1 MCRHLAYLGPPV
13 SLRSVLTDPAHSLY
27 KQAWAPRR
35 QRHGTVN
42 ADGFGVGWYAD
53 GDPVPARYRR
63 GGPIWADLSLPD
75 IARVTR
81 SGAVLA
87 AVRSATPGTAAGEQA
102 AAPFGRDRW
111 LFSHNGSLGDWPAV
125 GRAAGGRRPSRR
137 RPIPVSRPC
146 CRLRRW
152 STRRSCG
159 RWCCGGCGRAARWRA
174 ALAATIAAVEAAGAT
189 GRFNFL
195 LTDGRSI
202 AATACGDTLWYR
214 ASPGAVTVASE
225 PDDDGP
231 GWTEVPDRH
240 VLTATP
246 ARAAAQPLAGAA
258 NHRATNHGA
267 TRRAAGP
274 PPPTCPVHRQRRQ
287 HRRDLDLM
295 TTIEHRLPADYRA
308 ASLRADARAGL
319 TATPK
324 SLPPKWF
331 YDAQGSAL
339 FEKITELPEYYPTRA
354 ERAILRA
361 VAPEVAAL
369 TGASALVE
377 LGSGSSEKTR
387 LLLSALRDAGTLRGY
402 VPVDVSES
410 ALAAAGDALAGE
422 YPGLAVHAV
431 VADFEKYLGV
441 PSGSGAAPARPPK
454 APPTTLGNGGGPRLV
469 AFLGSTI
476 GNMVPAERA
485 VFLRRVRAQ
494 LRPGDAFLLG
504 TDLVKDPV
512 VLVAAYDDSAGVT
525 AAFNKNVL
533 AVLNAELGAD
543 FDLDAFDHVAV
554 WDAGREWIE
563 MRLRAASPQTVRVAG
578 LDLTVRF
585 AAGEEMRTE
594 VSAKFRESG
603 VRAELA
609 AAGLAMR
616 SWWTDPDGQFGL
628 SLAVPA

>member
-1 MCRHLAYLGPPV
+1 
-13 SLRSVLTDPAHSLY
+13 
-27 KQAWAPRR
+27 
-35 QRHGTVN
+35 
-42 ADGFGVGWYAD
+42 
-53 GDPVPARYRR
+53 
-63 GGPIWADLSLPD
+63 
-75 IARVTR
+75 
-81 SGAVLA
+81 
-87 AVRSATPGTAAGEQA
+87 
-102 AAPFGRDRW
+102 
-111 LFSHNGSLGDWPAV
+111 
-125 GRAAGGRRPSRR
+125 
-137 RPIPVSRPC
+137 
-146 CRLRRW
+146 
-152 STRRSCG
+152 
-159 RWCCGGCGRAARWRA
+159 
-174 ALAATIAAVEAAGAT
+174 
-189 GRFNFL
+189 
-195 LTDGRSI
+195 
-202 AATACGDTLWYR
+202 
-214 ASPGAVTVASE
+214 
-225 PDDDGP
+225 
-231 GWTEVPDRH
+231 
-240 VLTATP
+240 
-246 ARAAAQPLAGAA
+246 
-258 NHRATNHGA
+258 
-267 TRRAAGP
+267 
-274 PPPTCPVHRQRRQ
+274 
-287 HRRDLDLM
+287 M

-308 ASLRADARAGL
+308 ASLRADALAGL

-361 VAPEVAAL
+361 VAPEIAAL
-369 TGASALVE
+369 TGAATLVE

-410 ALAAAGDALAGE
+410 ALVAAGDALTAE

-441 PSGSGAAPARPPK
+441 PSDA
-454 APPTTLGNGGGPRLV
+454 GNGTTAGDDNEGPRLV

-476 GNMVPAERA
+476 GNMVPAERG

-504 TDLVKDPV
+504 TDLVKDPA

-554 WDAGREWIE
+554 WALEREWIE
-563 MRLRAASPQTVRVAG
+563 MRLRAASAQTVLIAG
-578 LDLTVRF
+578 LGLTVRF

-594 VSAKFRESG
+594 VSAKFREAG
-603 VRAELA
+603 VRTELA

-616 SWWTDPDGQFGL
+616 SWWTDEGGQFGL